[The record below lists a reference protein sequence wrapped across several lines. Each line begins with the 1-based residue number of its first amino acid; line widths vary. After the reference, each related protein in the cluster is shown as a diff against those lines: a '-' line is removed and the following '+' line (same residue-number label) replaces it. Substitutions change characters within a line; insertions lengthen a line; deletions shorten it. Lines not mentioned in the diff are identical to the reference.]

1 MAGFLRWLA
10 PRYGEIQDN
19 LRHEIAELRDT
30 TADGGHRRTPEIVAS
45 LAIGLRYFLAYAVD
59 AGAIDTAERERRWIA
74 GWRVL
79 LEVAQAQAAHLQ
91 AADPA
96 QRFVELISA
105 ALGAGDAHLASL
117 SGVVPQDNAEA
128 WGWRRETV
136 GVDEHGHAP
145 SGESDVCAYPA
156 TVKRDEVVLPKPLA
170 IGVQP
175 PPELHLGLRG
185 DLAGPTHHC
194 RHGGTRG
201 LRVGARRSSAPTD
214 RSPSHSGARV
224 CGVVSSQVV
233 VPKMRSGWTRSSFV
247 APQGAGQILLRV
259 MLRGVQAAVGLL
271 LRVGY
276 LPPWRSCDAQ
286 IATDHLEWPHVSG
299 RIGDPAPCC
308 WPRGSRG
315 RRGPLDSPNREV
327 HKERHHRQ

>member
-1 MAGFLRWLA
+1 MSPKQHREADRLLRAAGSRAGRGRLRPDGTRRPVRAPRGLIVVTGQDVPRGASLRARQFIVEMALDSLDWALITECQRDAAAGLYASAMAGFLRWLA

-117 SGVVPQDNAEA
+117 SGDVPQDNAEA
-128 WGWRRETV
+128 RGWRRETV

-201 LRVGARRSSAPTD
+201 LRAGARRSSAPTD

-233 VPKMRSGWTRSSFV
+233 VPKNAIRM
-247 APQGAGQILLRV
+247 
-259 MLRGVQAAVGLL
+259 
-271 LRVGY
+271 
-276 LPPWRSCDAQ
+276 DA
-286 IATDHLEWPHVSG
+286 I
-299 RIGDPAPCC
+299 
-308 WPRGSRG
+308 
-315 RRGPLDSPNREV
+315 
-327 HKERHHRQ
+327 